1 MIHFGTQ
8 LCQLILISNKIFRL
22 FLGKKTA
29 IHTPVEYGD
38 IWTKVVAMD
47 EVSSKQ
53 QSDSG
58 SVLMA
63 DLSEMAEN
71 WW

>member
-1 MIHFGTQ
+1 M
-8 LCQLILISNKIFRL
+8 
-22 FLGKKTA
+22 
-29 IHTPVEYGD
+29 
-38 IWTKVVAMD
+38 VAMD
-47 EVSSKQ
+47 EVSSEQ

-71 WW
+71 